1 MGFVLL
7 FVQTAKEKLMHE
19 LRNSLI
25 LLHRGGSTR
34 INRFRE
40 LLMRLWHC
48 SAIDRTGY
56 FSSDTRS
63 VRFIT

>member
-25 LLHRGGSTR
+25 FLHRGGSPR
-34 INRFRE
+34 INRFGG
-40 LLMRLWHC
+40 LLMDFGI
-48 SAIDRTGY
+48 AP
-56 FSSDTRS
+56 RS
-63 VRFIT
+63 IEPGTSHRIPGL